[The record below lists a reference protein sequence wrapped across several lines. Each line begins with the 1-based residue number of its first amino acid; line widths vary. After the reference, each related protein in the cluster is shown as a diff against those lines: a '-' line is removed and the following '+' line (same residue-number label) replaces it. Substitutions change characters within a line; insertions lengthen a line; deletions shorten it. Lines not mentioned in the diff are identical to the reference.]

1 MGFLTKK
8 NPPLVGIDIS
18 TTAVK
23 LLGLSRKG
31 STYRIDNFAYVPL
44 PPDAVSESS
53 IASIEK
59 VSAAIQQAVR
69 ISKTKAKHASV
80 AVPGSSVI
88 TKIISMPADLTD
100 EEMASQIE
108 VEADQYIP
116 YALEEIYLDFQVIG
130 PNPDNPDTVD
140 VLLIASRSENVDD
153 HVAAIEGAGLKCQVV
168 DVETYALETAF
179 SLVQPTLSASGDDQ
193 TVAIIK
199 IGSLSTTLNVL
210 HNGSMIYTRE
220 QRFGGKQL
228 TEEIQNRYGLPFD
241 EAENAKHEGGL
252 PDDYRLEVLEPF
264 KGAVSQQVSRLLQ
277 MFFSSSPYK
286 KVDLLI
292 LAGGTASLPGL
303 EHLIENQTATPTQIA
318 NPLARMALSG
328 NVKAQAITQ
337 HTSSLT
343 IACGL
348 AMRNFDNAPS

>member
-31 STYRIDNFAYVPL
+31 PTYRIDNFAYVPL
-44 PPDAVSESS
+44 PADAVSENS

-59 VSAAIQQAVR
+59 VSQAVEQAIR
-69 ISKTKAKHASV
+69 LSRTKAKHASV

-100 EEMASQIE
+100 EEMASQIQ

-116 YALEEIYLDFQVIG
+116 YALEEVYLDFQVIG
-130 PNPDNPDTVD
+130 PNPHNPETVD
-140 VLLIASRSENVDD
+140 VLLVASRSENVDD
-153 HVAAIEGAGLKCQVV
+153 HVAAIEGAGLKCQIV
-168 DVETYALETAF
+168 DVETYALETAY
-179 SLVQPTLSASGDDQ
+179 SLINPTVTAGGNDQ
-193 TVAIIK
+193 TVAIVK
-199 IGSLSTTLNVL
+199 IGSVSTTLNVL

-228 TEEIQNRYGLPFD
+228 TEEIQNRYGLAFE
-241 EAENAKHEGGL
+241 EAERAKQEGGL
-252 PDDYRLEVLEPF
+252 PDDYPLEVMEPF
-264 KGAVSQQVSRLLQ
+264 KGAISQQVGRLLQ

-286 KVDLLI
+286 KVDLLM
-292 LAGGTASLPGL
+292 LAGGTAALPGL
-303 EHLIENQTATPTQIA
+303 EHLIETQTATPTQIA

-328 NVKAQAITQ
+328 NVQAQAVTR

-348 AMRNFDNAPS
+348 AMRNFDNATG